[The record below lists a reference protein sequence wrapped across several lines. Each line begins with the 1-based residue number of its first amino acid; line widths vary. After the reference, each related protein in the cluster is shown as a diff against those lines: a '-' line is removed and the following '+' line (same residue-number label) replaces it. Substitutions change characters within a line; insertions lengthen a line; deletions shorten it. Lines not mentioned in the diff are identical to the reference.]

1 MIKMIFRGPFLFA
14 VISAFLNSCLSLL
27 QLPADVASL
36 AENVRASENYEDIYY
51 FSNTYSLDGVRTYSV
66 ELSCDN
72 TKFIRIDADL
82 KNDYCGRLNVEI
94 KNSIK
99 KEFPEW
105 RIDKDNPDIWIQADL
120 EVAWGGPRP
129 YKKNMAHLLGGR
141 ISYVKSIFFVKIIRW
156 ETVIAEHRLKS
167 SWRHSIP
174 LFMKRTTNDEAF
186 MENAGNVA
194 EELVKIIKGPE
205 YYYIPEYYSGED
217 EDIY

>member
-1 MIKMIFRGPFLFA
+1 MGNSFIKMIFRGPFLFA

-72 TKFIRIDADL
+72 TIFVRIDADL
-82 KNDYCGRLNVEI
+82 KDDYCGRLNAEI
-94 KNSIK
+94 KNAIK

-105 RIDKDNPDIWIQADL
+105 RIDKDNPDIWIQADF
-120 EVAWGGPRP
+120 EVGWGGLNP
-129 YKKNMAHLLGGR
+129 YEGNMAHLFGGR
-141 ISYVKSIFFVKIIRW
+141 RSYVKSIFFVKIIRW

-174 LFMKRTTNDEAF
+174 VFMKRTTNDAAF

-194 EELVKIIKGPE
+194 EEMVKFIKGPVFS
-205 YYYIPEYYSGED
+205 YVPDY
-217 EDIY
+217 